1 MVIGVGENA
10 SIMIG
15 VVAIVLVLV
24 LVPLPVL
31 MLVLSGLIPIRSA
44 ATKIDDNSNLVQVL
58 RVGVVVVHRR

>member
-24 LVPLPVL
+24 LVVLVL

-58 RVGVVVVHRR
+58 RVGGVLVHRR

>member
-24 LVPLPVL
+24 LVL